1 MNRPGENLFRA
12 VCLGFSLLLLVGS
25 LLWDIRLAALND
37 LAAAEEPETERL
49 KAENARLLA
58 RCESSL
64 SLEEIERYAVEE
76 LGMQRL
82 CGRADDQSRETCG
95 IKRAPSGRGIL
106 GSAAEYT
113 FVSHDAGDSH
123 EISKQAAPLPN
134 RGRIARCSAA
144 RCC

>member
-1 MNRPGENLFRA
+1 MKRPENLFRA
-12 VCLGFSLLLLVGS
+12 ICLCFSVLLLVLS

-37 LAAAEEPETERL
+37 LAAGKKRETERL

-82 CGRADDQSRETCG
+82 
-95 IKRAPSGRGIL
+95 SGEQMIWVG
-106 GSAAEYT
+106 EP
-113 FVSHDAGDSH
+113 VD
-123 EISKQAAPLPN
+123 
-134 RGRIARCSAA
+134 
-144 RCC
+144 

>member
-1 MNRPGENLFRA
+1 MKRPENLFRA
-12 VCLGFSLLLLVGS
+12 ICLCFSVLLLVLS

-37 LAAAEEPETERL
+37 LAAGKKRETERL

-82 CGRADDQSRETCG
+82 C
-95 IKRAPSGRGIL
+95 
-106 GSAAEYT
+106 AEQMRN
-113 FVSHDAGDSH
+113 VG
-123 EISKQAAPLPN
+123 EPVE
-134 RGRIARCSAA
+134 
-144 RCC
+144 